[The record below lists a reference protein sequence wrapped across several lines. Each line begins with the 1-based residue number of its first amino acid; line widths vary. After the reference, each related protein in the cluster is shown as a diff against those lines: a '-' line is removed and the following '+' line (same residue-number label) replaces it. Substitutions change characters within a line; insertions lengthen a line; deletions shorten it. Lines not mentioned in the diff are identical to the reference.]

1 MKILVLKPLGLRKLS
16 HSSEMRNDAQRYGPT
31 KRCAVPRRPAL
42 QNSANVFWDA
52 DYVWRGFLRHVALLA
67 IVIGQKTTPKKSG
80 AAKDKL
86 FLASLSRRWR
96 SLQCSSCNDKQYSLS
111 FLRCGAAQRGAARR
125 LVGP

>member
-1 MKILVLKPLGLRKLS
+1 MKILVLKPLGFRKLS

-31 KRCAVPRRPAL
+31 KRCAVPRRKIQQTFFGML
-42 QNSANVFWDA
+42 IMYGGF
-52 DYVWRGFLRHVALLA
+52 FLRHVALLA

-86 FLASLSRRWR
+86 FLASISRRWR
-96 SLQCSSCNDKQYSLS
+96 RLQCSSCNDKQYSLS